1 VPYPSSA
8 YATSYGADAPP
19 RFSSLSGLATGLTVL
34 LGVAAVAALV
44 ASIGYFGRAGA
55 VDDFGAGI
63 GGIAAIDDGDAA
75 VRRGFA
81 MVLPIVLATWVVMI
95 VWQFRHAQNAEKLRG
110 PLGLGPGWAIGGW
123 FIPLGYFVLP
133 GMQIGQAAKAS
144 DPGLGPGDLRAKG
157 KLPAAIVAWAVLF
170 GAAICL
176 FVAGNSSRPANE
188 EIASSL
194 DEYAMADR
202 LVAAGMLVGAAAAVA
217 AIMMVRTLTAR
228 QQRAVDGYQAPAS
241 PPPPPF
247 QGRF

>member
-1 VPYPSSA
+1 MFSSGSTEAVRDAGYRAALTDFLPPPGGDVPPDPWARPPVAPPSPAVPYPSSA
-8 YATSYGADAPP
+8 YATSYGAFAPP

-34 LGVAAVAALV
+34 LGVAAIAALV
-44 ASIGYFGRAGA
+44 ASI
-55 VDDFGAGI
+55 
-63 GGIAAIDDGDAA
+63 
-75 VRRGFA
+75 
-81 MVLPIVLATWVVMI
+81 
-95 VWQFRHAQNAEKLRG
+95 
-110 PLGLGPGWAIGGW
+110 
-123 FIPLGYFVLP
+123 GYFVLP

-144 DPGLGPGDLRAKG
+144 DPQLGPGDLRAKG
-157 KLPAAIVAWAVLF
+157 KLPAVIVAWAVLF

-176 FVAGNSSRPANE
+176 FVAGNSSRPADE
-188 EIASSL
+188 EIVSSL

-228 QQRAVDGYQAPAS
+228 QRRAVDGYQAPPPP